1 MKTVSPVQLDF
12 EEMEVQVTLKSGE
25 KKIFKDESL
34 PSEPVQEMDSME
46 HLSDDT
52 ICGAVLLLNRIALTE
67 HEDTVVP
74 PPVQELLGQYK
85 DIFGTPTDLPP
96 KRNVDH
102 AIPFEPGAKVI
113 NQRPYR
119 LPYHQKEVM
128 ENIIQEMIKNKVIRD
143 SSSPYSSP
151 AILVKKKDL
160 SWGLCNDFRK
170 VNTQTIK
177 NKYPIPVIEDL
188 LDELHGAT
196 VFTKLDLRSG
206 YHQIRMK
213 EEDIEK
219 TAFSTHCG
227 HYEYLVMP
235 FGLTNAPA
243 TFQMLMNTILAKY
256 LRKFVLVFFDDI
268 LVFSKNMKEHIIH
281 LQQVFETLKEHHLY
295 IKASK
300 CVFAQ
305 PQVEYLGHVIRADGV
320 ATDPV
325 KIQAVQ

>member
-1 MKTVSPVQLDF
+1 MDETLSPVQLDF
-12 EEMEVQVTLKSGE
+12 EEMEVQVALKSGE
-25 KKIFKDESL
+25 KKIFKEESL
-34 PSEPVQEMDSME
+34 PSEPVQEMASRE

-52 ICGAVLLLNRIALTE
+52 ICGAVLLLNIIALTE
-67 HEDTVVP
+67 HADAVVP
-74 PPVQELLGQYK
+74 PHVQELLGQYK
-85 DIFGTPTDLPP
+85 DIIGTPTDLHH

-102 AIPFEPGAKVI
+102 AITFEPGAKVI

-119 LPYHQKEVM
+119 LPYHQKEAM
-128 ENIIQEMIKNKVIRD
+128 ENIIQEMIKNKVIKD

-160 SWGLCNDFRK
+160 SWRLCNDFKK

-196 VFTKLDLRSG
+196 IFTKLDLRSG

-227 HYEYLVMP
+227 HYEYLVLP

-256 LRKFVLVFFDDI
+256 LRKFVLVFF
-268 LVFSKNMKEHIIH
+268 
-281 LQQVFETLKEHHLY
+281 
-295 IKASK
+295 
-300 CVFAQ
+300 
-305 PQVEYLGHVIRADGV
+305 VIYCCS
-320 ATDPV
+320 V
-325 KIQAVQ
+325 KI